1 MTALITQC
9 EILRNRQVSS
19 GSMDADYAVRNNAGM
34 KRDGLIKAR
43 KRLKLTQEK
52 MAERLGVSAPQ
63 VSRWENGHD
72 GIPSQ
77 RIPSL
82 VESYE
87 ASVAE
92 LLDAGEVEANGVV
105 QKFEGASYDRM
116 RQDLP
121 ILGTAMGADRV
132 SDDLAIEQTYLYTD
146 DVIGYAKRPVLLDG
160 RGDAYGVYVQGSSM
174 VPAHADGVLILV
186 ESKRP
191 PMIGDDVVVYLR
203 RTGEDQDGDDGESAR
218 TVLIKRLVRRSGSF
232 IELEQFTPPL
242 TFTVATKDVLKMHRV
257 LTLTDLLA

>member
-1 MTALITQC
+1 
-9 EILRNRQVSS
+9 
-19 GSMDADYAVRNNAGM
+19 
-34 KRDGLIKAR
+34 
-43 KRLKLTQEK
+43 
-52 MAERLGVSAPQ
+52 
-63 VSRWENGHD
+63 
-72 GIPSQ
+72 
-77 RIPSL
+77 
-82 VESYE
+82 
-87 ASVAE
+87 
-92 LLDAGEVEANGVV
+92 
-105 QKFEGASYDRM
+105 
-116 RQDLP
+116 
-121 ILGTAMGADRV
+121 
-132 SDDLAIEQTYLYTD
+132 
-146 DVIGYAKRPVLLDG
+146 
-160 RGDAYGVYVQGSSM
+160 M